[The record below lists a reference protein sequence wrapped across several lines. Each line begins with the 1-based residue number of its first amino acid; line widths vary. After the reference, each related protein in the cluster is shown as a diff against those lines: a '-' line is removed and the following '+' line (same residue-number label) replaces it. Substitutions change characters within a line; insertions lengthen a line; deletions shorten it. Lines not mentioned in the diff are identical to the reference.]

1 MGKIGELINIKNK
14 GRNDIMKVEMKGM
27 KRKWQI

>member
-14 GRNDIMKVEMKGM
+14 GRNDIMKVELKGM
-27 KRKWQI
+27 KRK

>member
-27 KRKWQI
+27 KRK